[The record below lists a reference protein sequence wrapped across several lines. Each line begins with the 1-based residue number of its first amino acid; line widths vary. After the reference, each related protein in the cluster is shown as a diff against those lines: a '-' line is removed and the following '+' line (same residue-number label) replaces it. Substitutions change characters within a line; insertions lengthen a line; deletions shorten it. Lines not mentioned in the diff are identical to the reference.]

1 MLSLCLEPAI
11 NPKTP
16 RTKAWGCLSGM
27 SECLWH
33 IPGLPVGIAPVRR
46 QHITDNTVSTWVVI
60 HAAEVDATAQKIA
73 RGLAH
78 LLVVGGL
85 VQIDS
90 ARPMLSR

>member
-1 MLSLCLEPAI
+1 MPEWGFKLSWL
-11 NPKTP
+11 
-16 RTKAWGCLSGM
+16 
-27 SECLWH
+27 LWH
-33 IPGLPVGIAPVRR
+33 TPGLPVGIAPVRR
-46 QHITDNTVSTWVVI
+46 QHITDNTLSTWVVI
-60 HAAEVDATAQKIA
+60 HAAEVDATAQKVA